1 MIARCPHCDTAF
13 RIVADQLRVR
23 DGRVRCGV
31 CHQVFDGRAALE
43 RATREAAAA
52 PPWSD
57 QAGGKAAGAAVG
69 ATPDGKL
76 APPVGPPPAA
86 INLANAPKPA
96 VAANRPSPPEL
107 PAAPIAARRPE
118 PMLSGSRAGAP
129 LASEN
134 RAPADPEFFDPP
146 EPTIS
151 SGRAEPR
158 LGGEPAAGISARA
171 EPVLR
176 PAPGGT
182 DSPSLTAGGTRPGAA
197 PRLSGLSGPA
207 NPAAARVAP
216 TYRPAPEAAET
227 PAARQFVASRPDAPL
242 PPVLAANGQ
251 NGVMRLLWSLGFWI
265 ALLALLGQAI
275 WWWRNPLAT
284 YFPPL
289 RTPLEAVCQ
298 SLGCEVGY
306 LRAPHKLAIVSS
318 SVQPDVLGA
327 TDEVQHLRLQAVLR
341 NRAEHAQPW
350 PTLEIILTDHGDA
363 MVARRAVSPTEYLP
377 NAMQRQP
384 FGAGAQQEV
393 QLVLAARGTPVSGY
407 RLNLFFP

>member
-43 RATREAAAA
+43 LATREAAAA
-52 PPWSD
+52 VPPWD
-57 QAGGKAAGAAVG
+57 
-69 ATPDGKL
+69 
-76 APPVGPPPAA
+76 AP
-86 INLANAPKPA
+86 
-96 VAANRPSPPEL
+96 VAAPTRTEA
-107 PAAPIAARRPE
+107 AAPENAT
-118 PMLSGSRAGAP
+118 
-129 LASEN
+129 AS
-134 RAPADPEFFDPP
+134 FDVS
-146 EPTIS
+146 EPTITI
-151 SGRAEPR
+151 GRAEPR
-158 LGGEPAAGISARA
+158 FGDAAAGAPGFVATRGAAPGSGPTPRRA

-176 PAPGGT
+176 PAAGRVDTAEQRPPGV
-182 DSPSLTAGGTRPGAA
+182 
-197 PRLSGLSGPA
+197 PRLSGLSGRSEPVS
-207 NPAAARVAP
+207 P
-216 TYRPAPEAAET
+216 RPAPRPAPLHRRADNAAET
-227 PAARQFVASRPDAPL
+227 PLSPEAPSPRQFVASRPDAPL

-265 ALLALLGQAI
+265 ALLALLAQAI

-298 SLGCEVGY
+298 ALGCEVGY
-306 LRAPHKLAIVSS
+306 LRAPHRLAIVSS

-327 TDEVQHLRLQAVLR
+327 TDDVQHLRLQAVLR

-363 MVARRAVSPTEYLP
+363 MVARRAVPPAEYLP
-377 NAMQRQP
+377 PALQRQP
-384 FGAGAQQEV
+384 FGAGAQQDV
-393 QLVLAARGTPVSGY
+393 QLALAARGTPVSGY